1 MHTASSTGG
10 SSRSS
15 SPSASAL
22 RGVVRSAAAAGLSG
36 VLALTAAPAFAQAW
50 PSKPIRL
57 IVPFGA
63 GSTADIVAR
72 TIGPTLTRD
81 FGQQV
86 TIENRPGAA
95 GTIGGA
101 EAARAAP
108 DGHTLVLGTVASH
121 GIGTIMMANV
131 QFDPVKDFQ
140 PITLITNAPNLI
152 AVHASL
158 PVKTLAD
165 LVALA
170 KKDPTLNYTSSGTA
184 TTTHLA
190 GEAIWARNGVKVT
203 HVPYKSAG
211 QAITDF
217 VGGHVPI
224 MIYAIPALRPFIDS
238 GKIRPIAVTS
248 VRRVPSLNNVP
259 TVAETMIAGFDSTAW
274 FGIMAPAGTPRA
286 IIDRLHKS
294 ILNAMETPE
303 LRQQF
308 ASQGL
313 EPVGLGPDEF
323 AAFMKADLQRW
334 REVIAKT
341 GVKAE

>member
-1 MHTASSTGG
+1 MAAVLIG
-10 SSRSS
+10 
-15 SPSASAL
+15 AAA
-22 RGVVRSAAAAGLSG
+22 SAAAQS
-36 VLALTAAPAFAQAW
+36 W
-50 PSKPIRL
+50 PTKPIRL
-57 IVPFGA
+57 IVPFGP
-63 GSTADIVAR
+63 GSTADIIAR
-72 TIGPTLTRD
+72 TIAPSFTRD

-131 QFDPVKDFQ
+131 PFDPVRDFQ

-158 PVKTLAD
+158 PVKTLPE

-170 KKDPTLNYTSSGTA
+170 RKDPSLNYTSSGTA

-190 GEAIWARNGVKVT
+190 GEAIWARSGVKVT
-203 HVPYKSAG
+203 HVPYKSVN

-217 VGGHVPI
+217 IGGHIPI
-224 MIYAIPALRPFIDS
+224 MVYAIPALRPFIDS
-238 GKIRPIAVTS
+238 GKVRPLAVTS
-248 VRRVPSLNNVP
+248 LRRVPSLKDVP
-259 TVAETMIAGFDSTAW
+259 TVAETMIPGFDSTAW

-294 ILNAMETPE
+294 VLGAMDTPE

-308 ASQGL
+308 AAQGL
-313 EPVGLGPDEF
+313 EPVGMGPDEF
-323 AAFMKADLQRW
+323 AAFIKADLLRW